1 MQTTRAS
8 WKIRKHST
16 ANSIPRSTETRSLL
30 CKHFAPLR
38 KQIKI
43 SSQFGVNRPTEEA
56 SILLRWGSVGKQRHS
71 INWFRIVFD
80 CPHLGDYCFWN
91 LAHLLRSYW
100 QDNNK
105 IRVAHSKFQ
114 ILVRNFELCPCYF
127 WNQQLFSSIIL
138 NRSWTEWT

>member
-56 SILLRWGSVGKQRHS
+56 SILLRWGSVDKQRHS
-71 INWFRIVFD
+71 SNWFRIVFD

-114 ILVRNFELCPCYF
+114 ILVRNFDSAHTTSETNNYF
-127 WNQQLFSSIIL
+127 HAIIL
-138 NRSWTEWT
+138 NRSWTERT